1 MDEQGGT
8 KPASPSPV
16 PGPKKY
22 GLEYYNTVYRSY
34 TLAIL
39 YLDVV
44 LRTKPASS
52 SSYRVG
58 GQSVASNTEQFLDTV
73 ALYIAS
79 FYIFK
84 FFAFRILKV
93 IDSEFHSM
101 IPVAH
106 KLCSLL
112 MHVENM
118 PAHCK
123 GGSCS
128 WNMTLSEPAIW
139 IKVSGQL
146 DPISVLVQYT
156 HSWQPT
162 VLYTVWRYSINSKSS
177 ILHPVKNI

>member
-1 MDEQGGT
+1 MFCFLCQ
-8 KPASPSPV
+8 
-16 PGPKKY
+16 
-22 GLEYYNTVYRSY
+22 LHNTVYVKFDGHSV
-34 TLAIL
+34 LSSNL
-39 YLDVV
+39 Y
-44 LRTKPASS
+44 
-52 SSYRVG
+52 
-58 GQSVASNTEQFLDTV
+58 QVARQLQVYTEQFLDTV
-73 ALYIAS
+73 AL
-79 FYIFK
+79 YIFK

-101 IPVAH
+101 IPAAH

-118 PAHCK
+118 PAYCK

-139 IKVSGQL
+139 IKESEQL